1 MLQIQFQIFNRKK
14 LQNSLK
20 LGVIDFGYLFFILI
34 QEIVHFDW
42 LYVDKIYKI
51 SKTVASSKRYYIW
64 HLSLLQKLITL
75 MAIKKNLPFLQDNT

>member
-42 LYVDKIYKI
+42 LYVDKI
-51 SKTVASSKRYYIW
+51 
-64 HLSLLQKLITL
+64 LLDYWLYQY
-75 MAIKKNLPFLQDNT
+75 